1 MAIALAAFAGAAFA
15 GVVSPPTDGLIWQLD
30 AADLTTMT
38 TNEYGQV
45 TNWVNKVNSEQW
57 FYSSEMADATYAAAP
72 WYNPAAFGGRGGLEF
87 GYPPGV
93 NGEDYTTETWNK
105 RICTRL
111 HSSATI
117 ANRTIAVVL
126 KPHYHKSSW
135 QMERLY
141 GQWNGGSGTVVTYT
155 YGRWLYAND
164 RYFNGRVFSSRD
176 WATYSPAASYTCYPE
191 TESQNFLD
199 YMRRPFVLVDVHSS
213 TYTST
218 MGLGNH
224 YQLEKENCFH
234 GVVGELLV
242 YDRELTYE
250 ETMQLTDY
258 LQEKWFGH
266 GVCVWQGPSRGTP
279 ANWNDAANW
288 KGGRVPGANDHVLVR
303 NATVNV
309 SGLARADSLLLED
322 ADLNLTAGADLAV
335 SNLATFAA
343 SGFSMTDAKFSLLA
357 FARARAQKTVT
368 LVPEGG
374 SALLK
379 GANTIVTAR
388 GMNVSLA
395 RATVSGRLT
404 KSGPATLVCTD
415 DGQLDGVS
423 LHLGGGVLDLNGTD
437 QKLAA
442 ATGGGGFVNSA
453 EDEAE
458 LTVEATG
465 DSALEPSVGERISVS
480 LKGGDIALSAM
491 QSYAGATTLA
501 GGRVEVT
508 TNVTP
513 RSIAGLTLHL
523 DASDVTSV
531 QTDELGRVEKWFSGV
546 KICNGGCPPQ
556 DQHFSGF
563 SIVTLKTDGMDA
575 PIYSEPVHRP
585 LYCARAFNGRPAVVF
600 GRMPDGSFTNTHVV
614 AEVPYSNQT
623 VVVVLQV
630 TNDTHKTFGSI
641 YGNYGGTG
649 DNAVRLNNYSKTQWL
664 MFSNAKLG
672 AVPRRA
678 RINGNTV
685 YDSSLETP
693 GTIDAKDYGGALAP
707 QVLVFEWQGPYVQ
720 RIAIGMTSQIN
731 YFRAFEGAI
740 HEVIAYDR
748 LLTDNELYA
757 LETSL
762 MEKWDVSAG
771 AAKGAVVDTLPVRSA
786 LTVTADAS
794 LGLGGRGQTI
804 PSLTLDAGTGE
815 RYPSLSVDGACDIS
829 ETDLALSPV
838 GLKTRSETIL
848 SAPPGALSGGQFKT
862 APELG
867 SGYRLRITD
876 RKVRLTAPAFMIF
889 VK

>member
-1 MAIALAAFAGAAFA
+1 MKKALAVAMTVIVRLSFAGEI
-15 GVVSPPTDGLIWQLD
+15 PLPTEGLIWQLD
-30 AADLTTMT
+30 AADLSTLS

-45 TNWVNKVNSEQW
+45 TNWVNKVNSEQR

-93 NGEDYTTETWNK
+93 NGEDYTTATWSK

-111 HSSATI
+111 RSSATI

-126 KPHYHKSSW
+126 KQHYYNSSA
-135 QMERLY
+135 MLRFY
-141 GQWNGGSGTVVTYT
+141 GQWAGGSGTVVTYS
-155 YGRWLYAND
+155 YGRWSYGND
-164 RYFNGRVFSSRD
+164 RYFDGRVFSSRD
-176 WATYSPAASYTCYPE
+176 WAAKSPAASYVCYPE
-191 TESQNFLD
+191 TDTYTYYD
-199 YMRRPFVLVDVHSS
+199 YMRRPLVLVDVRST
-213 TYTST
+213 TYTSA
-218 MGLGNH
+218 MCIGNH
-224 YQLEKENCFH
+224 YQLEKDSCLR

-242 YDRELTYE
+242 YDRELSYE

-279 ANWNDAANW
+279 ANWNDPSNW
-288 KGGRVPGANDHVLVR
+288 KDEKLPGANDHVLIR

-322 ADLNLTAGADLAV
+322 ADLNLTTGADLAV

-357 FARARAQKTVT
+357 FARARAQKTVP

-388 GMNVSLA
+388 GMNISLA
-395 RATVSGRLT
+395 RTTVSGRLT
-404 KSGPATLVCTD
+404 KAGPATLFCTD
-415 DGQLDGVS
+415 DGQLDGIS
-423 LHLGGGVLDLNGTD
+423 LHLGGGLLDLNGTT

-453 EDEAE
+453 EDEVE

-465 DSALEPSVGERISVS
+465 DSALEPSVGERIRVS
-480 LKGGDIALSAM
+480 LKGGDLALSGL
-491 QSYAGATTLA
+491 QPYAGATTLA
-501 GGRVEVT
+501 GGRVAVT

-513 RSIAGLTLHL
+513 MSIAGLTLHL
-523 DASDVTSV
+523 DASDVSSV

-546 KICNGGCPPQ
+546 KVCNGGCPPQ
-556 DQHFSGF
+556 DQHFSGY
-563 SIVTLKTDGMDA
+563 SIVTLKTSGVDDPA
-575 PIYSEPVHRP
+575 YSAPVHRP
-585 LYCARAFNGRPAVVF
+585 LYCSKAFNGRPAVVF
-600 GRMPDGSFTNTHVV
+600 GRTPDGSFTNTHVA

-623 VVVVLQV
+623 VIVVLQV
-630 TNDTHKTFGSI
+630 TNVTHKSFGSI
-641 YGNYGGTG
+641 YGNFGSSG
-649 DNAVRLNNYSKTQWL
+649 DNAIRLNNYSKTEWL
-664 MFSNAKLG
+664 VYNS
-672 AVPRRA
+672 PRRA

-685 YDSSLETP
+685 YDRSLETP
-693 GTIDAKDYGGALAP
+693 GSVDSKNYGGTQSP
-707 QVLVFEWQGPYVQ
+707 QVLVFEWQSPYVQ
-720 RIAIGMTSQIN
+720 RIAIGMTSST
-731 YFRAFEGAI
+731 YYTRAFEGAI

-748 LLTDNELYA
+748 LLTDNELHA

-762 MEKWDVSAG
+762 MEKWDVTVG
-771 AAKGAVVDTLPVRSA
+771 AEKGAVVDTLPVRSA

-794 LGLGGRGQTI
+794 LGLGGREQTI
-804 PSLTLDAGTGE
+804 PSLTLDAGTGV
-815 RYPSLSVDGACDIS
+815 RYPSLALDGAYDIS
-829 ETDLALSPV
+829 KTDLLLAPV
-838 GLKTRSETIL
+838 GLEPKSETLITTPAGML
-848 SAPPGALSGGQFKT
+848 TGGQFKT
-862 APELG
+862 SPTLAP
-867 SGYRLRITD
+867 GYRLRITGS
-876 RKVRLTAPAFMIF
+876 KVRLAEPSLLMF